1 MHSMRPSG
9 VDLANHVRACR
20 RVCAGQS
27 GSNVEALGRRRSTW
41 RDRSGLNYIDTHFS
55 LMQSAM
61 GHDLVLYMLQNG
73 RHDYLKNVIFFYR
86 LHRTAKDPSNS

>member
-1 MHSMRPSG
+1 MRPSG

-73 RHDYLKNVIFFYR
+73 RHDYLKMSSSFIDFIELPR
-86 LHRTAKDPSNS
+86 ILRTLN